1 MAVERITTKIRAIET
16 LEARGPSNLEI
27 KITKKVRNKGEKIN
41 QGVII
46 PLLIV
51 NMSRD
56 ILKSTLLVR
65 ELSYKLLDNFA
76 R

>member
-1 MAVERITTKIRAIET
+1 MVVKKMTIKIRAIET

-41 QGVII
+41 QSVII

-56 ILKSTLLVR
+56 IPNSTLLVR
-65 ELSYKLLDNFA
+65 ELSYK
-76 R
+76 